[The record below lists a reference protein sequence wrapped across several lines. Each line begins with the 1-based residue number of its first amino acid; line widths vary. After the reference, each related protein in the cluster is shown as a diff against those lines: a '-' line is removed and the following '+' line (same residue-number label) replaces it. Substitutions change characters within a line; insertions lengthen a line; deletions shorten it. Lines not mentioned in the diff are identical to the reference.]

1 MGWPG
6 SVAEENSTH
15 VTLRNLVA
23 LVANLAFTLDRLPV
37 PPRGPM
43 PVALAS
49 QLREGTKKAHTM
61 AENTGFVSCF
71 LKGVVDKASYRT
83 LVADLW
89 FVYSAMEEEIGR
101 LADHPVVG
109 PIHEPAL
116 NRRESLEQ
124 DLAFYFGGDWRN
136 LIRATPGAQAY
147 VARLHRVAKESPELL
162 VGHHYTRYIGDLS
175 GGQILKNIAQKAMNL
190 GEHDGL
196 RFYEFDAI
204 ADEKAFKANYRL
216 TLDSLPIDQ
225 AMADRIVE
233 EANQA
238 FHCNMVMFQELEGN
252 LIAAIGKVLFGF
264 LTRRQRSGS
273 TEAVAA

>member
-1 MGWPG
+1 
-6 SVAEENSTH
+6 
-15 VTLRNLVA
+15 
-23 LVANLAFTLDRLPV
+23 
-37 PPRGPM
+37 M

-89 FVYSAMEEEIGR
+89 FVYSAMEEEIGK
-101 LADHPVVG
+101 LVDHPVVG
-109 PIHEPAL
+109 PIASPAL
-116 NRRESLEQ
+116 NRRESLEA
-124 DLAFYFGGDWRN
+124 DLTFYFGGDWRQQ
-136 LIRATPGAQAY
+136 IRATPGAQEY
-147 VARLHRVAKESPELL
+147 VARLHQVARESPELL

-175 GGQILKNIAQKAMNL
+175 GGQILKNIAQKAMHL

-204 ADEKAFKANYRL
+204 DDEKAFKATYRL

-225 AMADRIVE
+225 AMADRIVA
-233 EANQA
+233 EANEA
-238 FHCNMVMFQELEGN
+238 FHCNMKMFQELEGN
-252 LIAAIGKVLFGF
+252 LVAAIGKVLFGF
-264 LTRRQRSGS
+264 LTRRTRSGS
-273 TEAVAA
+273 TEAVPA

>member
-1 MGWPG
+1 
-6 SVAEENSTH
+6 
-15 VTLRNLVA
+15 
-23 LVANLAFTLDRLPV
+23 
-37 PPRGPM
+37 M

-49 QLREGTKKAHTM
+49 QLREGTKKSHTM

-83 LVADLW
+83 LVADLF
-89 FVYSAMEEEIGR
+89 FVYSAMEEEIGKLR
-101 LADHPVVG
+101 AAGHPVVG
-109 PIHEPAL
+109 PVGFPEL
-116 NRRESLEQ
+116 NRRETLEQ
-124 DLAFYFGGDWRN
+124 DLAFYFGEGWRSSVK
-136 LIRATPGAQAY
+136 ATPAAQEY
-147 VARLHRVAKESPELL
+147 VARIHQIALEAPELL

-190 GEHDGL
+190 GDHDGL

-204 ADEKAFKANYRL
+204 PDEKGFKANYRA
-216 TLDSLPIDQ
+216 TLDNLPIDQ

-233 EANQA
+233 EANHA
-238 FHCNMVMFQELEGN
+238 FHLNMKMFQELEGN

-264 LTRRQRSGS
+264 LTRRQRAGS

>member
-1 MGWPG
+1 
-6 SVAEENSTH
+6 
-15 VTLRNLVA
+15 
-23 LVANLAFTLDRLPV
+23 
-37 PPRGPM
+37 M

-109 PIHEPAL
+109 PIAFPEL
-116 NRRESLEQ
+116 NRRETLEQ
-124 DLAFYFGGDWRN
+124 DLSFYFGGDWRQQ
-136 LIRATPGAQAY
+136 IRATPGAQEY
-147 VARLHRVAKESPELL
+147 VARLHQVAREAPELL

-175 GGQILKNIAQKAMNL
+175 GGQILKAIAQKAMNL

-204 ADEKAFKANYRL
+204 DDEKAFKTNYRAV
-216 TLDSLPIDQ
+216 LDSLPIEQ
-225 AMADRIVE
+225 ADADRIVA
-233 EANQA
+233 EANNA
-238 FHCNMVMFQELEGN
+238 FHCNMKMFQELEGN

-273 TEAVAA
+273 TETVTA

>member
-1 MGWPG
+1 M
-6 SVAEENSTH
+6 A
-15 VTLRNLVA
+15 
-23 LVANLAFTLDRLPV
+23 
-37 PPRGPM
+37 
-43 PVALAS
+43 VALAS

-101 LADHPVVG
+101 LRDHPVVG
-109 PIHEPAL
+109 PVAFSEL
-116 NRRESLEQ
+116 NRRDSLEQ
-124 DLAFYFGGDWRN
+124 DLAFYFGPSWRQQ
-136 LIRATPGAQAY
+136 IQATPGAQEY
-147 VARLHRVAKESPELL
+147 VARLHQVAKESPELL

-190 GEHDGL
+190 GDHDGL

-204 ADEKAFKANYRL
+204 PDEKGFKANYRA
-216 TLDSLPIDQ
+216 TLDALPIDQ
-225 AMADRIVE
+225 ATADRIVA

-238 FHCNMVMFQELEGN
+238 FHCNMKMFQELEGN

-273 TEAVAA
+273 TETVAA

>member
-1 MGWPG
+1 
-6 SVAEENSTH
+6 
-15 VTLRNLVA
+15 
-23 LVANLAFTLDRLPV
+23 
-37 PPRGPM
+37 M

-83 LVADLW
+83 LVADLY
-89 FVYSAMEEEIGR
+89 FVYAAMEEEFGK
-101 LADHPVVG
+101 LKGHPVLGPVG
-109 PIHEPAL
+109 FPEL
-116 NRRESLEQ
+116 NRCESLEQ
-124 DLAFYFGGDWRN
+124 DLAFYFGADWRSAVK
-136 LIRATPGAQAY
+136 ATPGAQQY
-147 VARLHRVAKESPELL
+147 VERLHQVARECPELL

-204 ADEKAFKANYRL
+204 PDEKGFKANYRA
-216 TLDSLPIDQ
+216 TLDALPIDQ
-225 AMADRIVE
+225 AMADRIVA
-233 EANQA
+233 EANHA
-238 FHCNMVMFQELEGN
+238 FHLNMVMFQELEGN

-264 LTRRQRSGS
+264 LTRRQRAGS
-273 TEAVAA
+273 TEAVTA

>member
-1 MGWPG
+1 M
-6 SVAEENSTH
+6 A
-15 VTLRNLVA
+15 
-23 LVANLAFTLDRLPV
+23 
-37 PPRGPM
+37 
-43 PVALAS
+43 VALAS

-101 LADHPVVG
+101 LRDHPVVG
-109 PIHEPAL
+109 PIAFSEL

-124 DLAFYFGGDWRN
+124 DLAFYFGPAWRQQ
-136 LIRATPGAQAY
+136 IQATPGAQEY
-147 VARLHRVAKESPELL
+147 VARLRQVANESPELL

-196 RFYEFDAI
+196 RFYEFDSI
-204 ADEKAFKANYRL
+204 PDEKGFKANYRT
-216 TLDSLPIDQ
+216 TLDALPIDQ
-225 AMADRIVE
+225 TTADRIVA

-238 FHCNMVMFQELEGN
+238 FHLNMVMFQELEGN

-264 LTRRQRSGS
+264 LTRRQRAGS
-273 TEAVAA
+273 TEVVTA

>member
-1 MGWPG
+1 
-6 SVAEENSTH
+6 
-15 VTLRNLVA
+15 
-23 LVANLAFTLDRLPV
+23 
-37 PPRGPM
+37 
-43 PVALAS
+43 
-49 QLREGTKKAHTM
+49 M

-83 LVADLW
+83 LVADLY
-89 FVYSAMEEEIGR
+89 FVYMAMEDEFGKLR
-101 LADHPVVG
+101 DHPVVG
-109 PIHEPAL
+109 PVGFAEL
-116 NRRESLEQ
+116 NRRDSLEQ
-124 DLAFYFGGDWRN
+124 DLAFYFGTDWRS
-136 LIRATPGAQAY
+136 AVQPTPGAQKY
-147 VARLHRVAKESPELL
+147 VDRLHQVARECPELL

-190 GEHDGL
+190 GEHDCL

-204 ADEKAFKANYRL
+204 PDEKAFKANYRSV
-216 TLDSLPIDQ
+216 LDSLPIDQ

-238 FHCNMVMFQELEGN
+238 FHLNMVMFQELEGN